1 MSTHEKYSRLS
12 KELMSKELSD
22 RFKKFPNFMVSN
34 YFGLS
39 SIEMDELRRE
49 LNKSSSSYCVIKNS
63 IASRTLSSLKLS
75 SVEPLIE
82 GGVGI
87 VFIGGDII
95 EASKSVVGFSKKHR
109 PFKLKGGYIDGQIC
123 DTEKLMKLAALPS
136 REVLLTMLVMTMAA
150 PISGFATVLSG
161 IVRKFVYAVNAIK
174 SKKEKE
180 DKKG

>member
-1 MSTHEKYSRLS
+1 MNTHEKYSRLS

-34 YFGLS
+34 YFGMS
-39 SIEMDELRRE
+39 SAGMDELRRE
-49 LNKSSSSYCVIKNS
+49 LDKISSSYCVIKNS
-63 IASRTLSSLKLS
+63 IALRTLSSLKLNNI
-75 SVEPLIE
+75 EPLID

-95 EASKSVVGFSKKHR
+95 EASKSIVSFSKKHQ
-109 PFKLKGGYIDGQIC
+109 PFKLKGACIDGQVC
-123 DTEKLMKLAALPS
+123 DTEKLRKLAALLS
-136 REVLLTMLVMTMAA
+136 REALLTMVVMTVAA
-150 PISGFATVLSG
+150 PISGFATVLCG

-180 DKKG
+180 DKKE